1 MKRGT
6 SGKAGRGS
14 GPAAPKSRGDGIRVA
29 RVEREVQS
37 LISRFLAGTYKGE
50 LPGIVTVAMVKMP
63 ADLKTARVYIS
74 FFNASDKEEKE
85 GVLLLQRR
93 APEIQ
98 SFIND
103 ELGLRYC
110 PRLTFLRDETTEKV
124 LQIDRILQDLDSQKS
139 GASTPAS
146 PTEPS
151 DE

>member
-6 SGKAGRGS
+6 SGRTKGGGGAS
-14 GPAAPKSRGDGIRVA
+14 PKGRGDGIRVA

-37 LISRFLAGTYKGE
+37 LISRFLAGAYKGE
-50 LPGIVTVAMVKMP
+50 LPGIVTVSMVKMP
-63 ADLKTARVYIS
+63 ADLKTARVFVS
-74 FFNASDKEEKE
+74 FFNTSDKEEKE
-85 GVLLLQRR
+85 GVQLLQRR

-110 PRLTFLRDETTEKV
+110 PRLTFMRDETTERV
-124 LQIDRILQDLDSQKS
+124 LHIDRILRDLDDQKP
-139 GASTPAS
+139 GASTPAAPADS
-146 PTEPS
+146 S